1 MSFYTCPFCAD
12 KTYETILSLTRHW
25 TKTHK
30 QTTESLYLSLKGMES
45 PPVCGCGCGEPVKFL
60 DAGRGYSEYVWGHK
74 SRVSNNFQTEKS
86 KNNSKSTRRK
96 MLEEGTWKPFATKE
110 TGEHWSKGLTKKT
123 DERIRKMAE
132 TISLPEE
139 SKKRSE
145 RMRKNR
151 LSGIVRTL
159 NKEEHSQWKGGI
171 SSLNVICRNDPM
183 LYSKW
188 KYPIL
193 KANLF
198 RCSRCNSTKDVV
210 VHHDKETF
218 SEIMNRYAKNHKWEQ
233 AKSTYIDPEDI
244 HLKSLKEHI
253 SSEVV
258 KYHIEN
264 NVSGIVLCQECHKA
278 IHNKHNL

>member
-1 MSFYTCPFCAD
+1 MSFYTCPFCSD
-12 KTYETILSLTRHW
+12 KTYETILSLTKHW

-30 QTTESLYLSLKGMES
+30 QTTESLYLSLNGMES

-86 KNNSKSTRRK
+86 KTNSKTTRKK

-110 TGEHWSKGLTKKT
+110 TGEHWSKGLTKET

-151 LSGIVRTL
+151 LTGIVQTL
-159 NKEEHSQWKGGI
+159 RKEEHSQWKGGV
-171 SSLNVICRNDPM
+171 SSLNHHCHANRK
-183 LYSKW
+183 LYNEW
-188 KYPIL
+188 KYPKL
-193 KANLF
+193 LAAGF
-198 RCSRCNSTKDVV
+198 RCSQCNNSTNLE
-210 VHHDKETF
+210 VHHDKQSF
-218 SEIMNRYAKNHKWEQ
+218 SSILRNIAYEHKWEERLATFFQ
-233 AKSTYIDPEDI
+233 ESISQELIA
-244 HLKSLKEHI
+244 LKEKI
-253 SSEVV
+253 SEAVAA
-258 KYHIEN
+258 YHIEN

-278 IHNKHNL
+278 AHSKP